1 MSDQALPDDMAD
13 QPGMIDQLKGLYADG
28 RELIDAEVSFQR
40 TRLSAVGKQVR
51 IMALLAVVGLILL
64 GCVLIAL
71 TVGTMIALI
80 PILGP
85 WGATGATAGATLV
98 VAVLCFWLAA
108 GRVGRVTALF
118 ASSDGDTQGDA

>member
-1 MSDQALPDDMAD
+1 
-13 QPGMIDQLKGLYADG
+13 MIDQLKGLYADG

-51 IMALLAVVGLILL
+51 VMAMLAFIGLILL

-71 TVGTMIALI
+71 TIGTMIALI
-80 PILGP
+80 PVLGP
-85 WGATGATAGATLV
+85 WGAMGATAGATLV

-108 GRVGRVTALF
+108 GRVSKVTALF
-118 ASSDGDTQGDA
+118 ASADDEPQGDA